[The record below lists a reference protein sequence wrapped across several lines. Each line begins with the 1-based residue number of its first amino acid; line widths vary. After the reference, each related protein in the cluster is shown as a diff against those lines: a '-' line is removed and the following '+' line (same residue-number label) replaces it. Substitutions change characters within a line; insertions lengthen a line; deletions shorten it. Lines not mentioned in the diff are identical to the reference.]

1 MVVQESDVV
10 ALVKAEWL
18 EMEKCDRIKYMLKM
32 KRTEMLLYVIWEL
45 WEFSRIMPKLVK
57 GTTIQL
63 KVSLTQMGFTRE
75 EECLGAGEGEISVL
89 DILNWKCKWVIH
101 LKM

>member
-1 MVVQESDVV
+1 MVVQERDVV
-10 ALVKAEWL
+10 ALVKAESL
-18 EMEKCDRIKYMLKM
+18 EMQKVDRIKIYVED

-63 KVSLTQMGFTRE
+63 KVSLTQIGFTGE
-75 EECLGAGEGEISVL
+75 EACLGAGEAEISVL
-89 DILNWKCKWVIH
+89 DIFN
-101 LKM
+101 